1 MIKRKV
7 GKNRHVTGQVTLG
20 IMLAIGALPATASA
34 GVTFTW
40 DPAGASVP
48 LAGAGSAF
56 TADTIYG
63 THWLWS
69 HGPAGSP
76 LVPHPGFIYTVNF
89 IEQIQQFSLGG
100 GTPFVPA
107 GLNGTPGAPGSYGLY
122 LEMSAQTEQV
132 GGSQIYDYHSM
143 TMSLMADPGNNDGTL
158 SSTVA
163 GVGFSNTGPTGTAD
177 DITLASGTL
186 VSGTYTL
193 NPAAGIRSVGH
204 FKQSFDPAVS
214 EAGFFVTPVSPYA
227 ILEEFVTTQNAA
239 FSFVIDPLNPSL
251 QYSMVNGGTAV
262 IDLRVPEPASL
273 LLLSSAL
280 GLLLIA
286 RTRAR

>member
-1 MIKRKV
+1 M
-7 GKNRHVTGQVTLG
+7 
-20 IMLAIGALPATASA
+20 
-34 GVTFTW
+34 
-40 DPAGASVP
+40 
-48 LAGAGSAF
+48 
-56 TADTIYG
+56 
-63 THWLWS
+63 
-69 HGPAGSP
+69 
-76 LVPHPGFIYTVNF
+76 NF
-89 IEQIQQFSLGG
+89 IEQIQQISLGG
-100 GTPFVPA
+100 GTPFVLA

-122 LEMSAQTEQV
+122 LEMSAQPEQV

-177 DITLASGTL
+177 DITLATGSL
-186 VSGTYTL
+186 VSGAYTL
-193 NPAAGIRSVGH
+193 NPAPGIRSISH
-204 FKQSFDPAVS
+204 FKQSFVPEPG
-214 EAGFFVTPVSPYA
+214 EAGFFATPVPAYA
-227 ILEEFVTTQNAA
+227 ILEEFLTTPNAA
-239 FSFVIDPLNPSL
+239 FSIAMDPNNPAL
-251 QYSMVNGGTAV
+251 QYSLLNGGTAV